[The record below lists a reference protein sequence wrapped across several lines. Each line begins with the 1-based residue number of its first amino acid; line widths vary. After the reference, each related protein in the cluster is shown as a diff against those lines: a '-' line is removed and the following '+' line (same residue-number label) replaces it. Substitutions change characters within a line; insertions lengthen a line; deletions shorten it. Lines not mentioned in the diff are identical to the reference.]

1 MATTTMTDGCDVFR
15 AEYHM
20 VVVREPKGS
29 QILLRMP
36 SLFRNVFKYIT
47 HSIHLCIDNSGA
59 LHCSI
64 NLARI
69 PVCRDASLH
78 HHISD
83 ETSSAQLPDVFLS
96 SQDVCARHL
105 ATVQMHFATVA
116 GSLHEVL
123 KPLVRFVEGGER
135 EGRSGVRV
143 EDRGTICGRRMMRC
157 VMAV

>member
-64 NLARI
+64 DLAQI
-69 PVCRDASLH
+69 QVCCDSSLH
-78 HHISD
+78 YHISD
-83 ETSSAQLPDVFLS
+83 ETSSAHLPNVFLS
-96 SQDVCARHL
+96 SQDVCTRHL

-116 GSLHEVL
+116 GSLHKVL

-135 EGRSGVRV
+135 VQECVLRIEGPFVG
-143 EDRGTICGRRMMRC
+143 EE
-157 VMAV
+157 